1 MQSETKRNTICFK
14 EIAMSSL
21 AGKTVLVT
29 GASKGIGAA
38 TAHAVINA
46 GARLIAHYGN
56 DRTGAEK
63 ATSFAS
69 DGQVTL
75 LSADFSDIDAVD
87 AFWSQALKAAD
98 GYIDVLVNKAGIM
111 PQTGGIEDPIET
123 WEEAWSH
130 SIAVNLHAPAR
141 LLRHAVR
148 CWLKAEKTGSVISIG
163 SWVTTRGTSNPGAIA
178 YAGSKAAIA
187 AATKTVARNYADRGI
202 LAFVIAPGVVRTQMS
217 VDSAAKTGGEQA
229 VTATLPMGEWIPPSE
244 IADTVVF
251 LAEGRA
257 RHLTGATIDLNGAAY
272 IR

>member
-1 MQSETKRNTICFK
+1 
-14 EIAMSSL
+14 MSSL
-21 AGKTVLVT
+21 AGKTVIVT

-38 TAHAVINA
+38 TAHAVIKA

-56 DRTGAEK
+56 DRAGAEK
-63 ATSFAS
+63 ATSFAR

-75 LSADFSDIDAVD
+75 LKSDFSNMDAVD

-98 GYIDVLVNKAGIM
+98 GYIDVLVNNAGIM
-111 PQTGGIEDPIET
+111 HQIGGIEDPIED

-130 SIAVNLHAPAR
+130 SIAVNVKAPAR

-148 CWLKAEKTGSVISIG
+148 SWLQAEKTGSIISIG

-178 YAGSKAAIA
+178 YAASKAAIA
-187 AATKTVARNYADRGI
+187 AATKTVARNYANRGI

-217 VDSAAKTGGEQA
+217 IDSAAKTGGEQA